1 VDVSRFSEARV
12 LSALALIVC
21 GCSAQPPIVADP
33 PQHEHAPPQEVPWE
47 EAYSRARV
55 SPGVFEYSGADPHQ
69 DQPFSGELELAEESR
84 ESSFMSSVADVI
96 AFPFRGLGWL
106 IQSLM

>member
-1 VDVSRFSEARV
+1 VSRFSEARIV
-12 LSALALIVC
+12 VALALIVC

-47 EAYSRARV
+47 EAYARARV
-55 SPGVFEYSGADPHQ
+55 RPEIFEYSGADPHQ
-69 DQPFSGELELAEESR
+69 DQPFTGELEQDDESS
-84 ESSFMSSVADVI
+84 ESSFISGVADVI

-106 IQSLM
+106 IQSVM